1 MSHARP
7 RLDAMRPKAPGPTR
21 TADPRPPD
29 RFPFGG
35 NYGPYLLFGS
45 CGALL
50 LLTALLGIEFVWAL
64 GAGQAK
70 YDAFMARIHGGAYQA
85 YFWVALVGLIWFTV
99 RFFRLF
105 PKTQP
110 FRMGPFKR
118 PPDPLMLAGLLGA
131 FVIANL
137 AVALILGGLFG

>member
-7 RLDAMRPKAPGPTR
+7 RLDAMRPKTLGPTR
-21 TADPRPPD
+21 TAAPRPPD

-45 CGALL
+45 CGAFL
-50 LLTALLGIEFVWAL
+50 LLTSLIAIEFMWAL
-64 GAGQAK
+64 AGGQAK

-85 YFWVALVGLIWFTV
+85 YFWIALVALIWFTL

-110 FRMGPFKR
+110 NRLGPFKR
-118 PPDPLMLAGLLGA
+118 PPNAVLLAGLVGA
-131 FVIANL
+131 FVVLNL
-137 AVALILGGLFG
+137 AVASILGGLFG